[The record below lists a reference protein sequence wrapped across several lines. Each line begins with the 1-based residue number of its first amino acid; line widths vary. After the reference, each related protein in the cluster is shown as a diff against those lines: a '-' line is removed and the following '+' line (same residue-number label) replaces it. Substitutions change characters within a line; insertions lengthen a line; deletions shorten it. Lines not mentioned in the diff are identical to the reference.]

1 MIKGFHSNWSKPFFV
16 DNKKNYFIEDYDI
29 LTTILSALKWR
40 QHNGPIKMIT
50 DETCAQ
56 YYKYLNIEDIWDLG
70 IEVKLNNIS
79 SKIDEEVFWAAG
91 KIYALQSEKAPV
103 AMIDTDFIVWDSI
116 EEILKNKD
124 ICVIHREGI
133 NEDVYPSKD
142 YFKFNEG
149 YKLNS
154 FYDWNEKPCNTA
166 FLYISNNDF
175 KDYYTNE
182 SINFM
187 KNVINNKD
195 RIKYMVFAEQRLISM
210 CAKYKGFYISEL
222 MNLRELSLERQK
234 LFTHVWGYK
243 SVMKNNYKLREN
255 FCTRCLKRIIEDF
268 PQYEE
273 KLANIK
279 EFNRY
284 FMNLGKGRN

>member
-103 AMIDTDFIVWDSI
+103 AMIDTDFIVWENIKSI
-116 EEILKNKD
+116 LGKAEVSVIHKEEIIK
-124 ICVIHREGI
+124 E
-133 NEDVYPSKD
+133 VYPGKE
-142 YFKFNEG
+142 YFKFKEG
-149 YKLNS
+149 YLLDEKL
-154 FYDWNEKPCNTA
+154 DWTVLPSNTA
-166 FLYISNNDF
+166 FAYISNNEF
-175 KDYYTNE
+175 KKYYTT
-182 SINFM
+182 SAIDFM
-187 KNVINNKD
+187 KNQILVMVNDKDVSVDYILQNKD
-195 RIKYMVFAEQRLISM
+195 RV
-210 CAKYKGFYISEL
+210 
-222 MNLRELSLERQK
+222 
-234 LFTHVWGYK
+234 
-243 SVMKNNYKLREN
+243 
-255 FCTRCLKRIIEDF
+255 RIITDDLSCGPKQEWID
-268 PQYEE
+268 
-273 KLANIK
+273 KVKTTKAKRKIK
-279 EFNRY
+279 EFRR
-284 FMNLGKGRN
+284 K